1 MFDVI
6 IAGAG
11 PAGAVAATMLARTGM
26 RVLLLDRA
34 RFPRDKLCG
43 DTINPGTLA
52 LLRRHGLTSRLESRA
67 LRIDGMLLT
76 GEGRVSVRAE
86 YRAGRHGWAV
96 QRRDLDAALVAEAC
110 AAGARFEEATAV
122 RRPLVESAAGKDR
135 VRGLVISTRTAG
147 DLRVPAPLVIAA
159 DGRHSTLAFALG
171 LAHHPTRPRRWAVG
185 GYFEDVDGLSNVGEM
200 HVRHG
205 HYIGVAPLPSG
216 LANVCFVTSARGGF
230 TDPAALLRDSV
241 ARDEQLAPRFER
253 ARLVGRP
260 AVIGPLAV
268 DASAGDVA
276 GVLLAG
282 DAAGFIDP
290 MTGDGLRFAVE
301 GALLAARAAVRAFR
315 RPAEQP
321 HLALVRMRRRAFGAK
336 WRFNRCLRTLVS
348 SDVALQL
355 AGRTASVAPSLLR
368 QAVNVAGDVRLA

>member
-11 PAGAVAATMLARTGM
+11 PAGAVAATMLARSGM

-34 RFPRDKLCG
+34 QFPRDKLCG

-52 LLRRHGLTSRLESRA
+52 LLRRHALTSRLESHA
-67 LRIDGMLLT
+67 MRIDGMLLT
-76 GEGRVSVRAE
+76 GDGHASVRAE
-86 YRAGRHGWAV
+86 YGAGRHGWALP
-96 QRRDLDAALVAEAC
+96 RRDLDAALVAEAC
-110 AAGARFEEATAV
+110 AAGARFEEATVV

-135 VRGLVISTRTAG
+135 VRGVVIATRTSG

-159 DGRHSTLAFALG
+159 DGRHSTLAFSLG
-171 LAHHPTRPRRWAVG
+171 LARHPLRPRRWAVG

-216 LANVCFVTSARGGF
+216 LANVCFVTSDRAGF
-230 TDPAALLRDSV
+230 TDPSALLRDSI
-241 ARDEQLAPRFER
+241 AGDEQLAPRFAR
-253 ARLVGRP
+253 ARLVTRP
-260 AVIGPLAV
+260 VVIGPLAV
-268 DASAGDVA
+268 DSSRGDIAGL
-276 GVLLAG
+276 LLAG

-301 GALLAARAAVRAFR
+301 GALLAARAAARAFR
-315 RPAEQP
+315 RPTEQP
-321 HLALVRMRRRAFGAK
+321 HLALTQMRRRAFAAK

-348 SDVALQL
+348 SDVALRL
-355 AGRTASVAPSLLR
+355 AGRTASVAPSVLR
-368 QAVNVAGDVRLA
+368 HAVNVAGDVRLV

>member
-11 PAGAVAATMLARTGM
+11 PAGAVTAAILARSGM

-76 GEGRVSVRAE
+76 GEGDVSVRAE
-86 YRAGRHGWAV
+86 YGGGRYGWAL

-110 AAGARFEEATAV
+110 AAGVRFEERTLV
-122 RRPLVESAAGKDR
+122 RRAILDSEGGTRR
-135 VRGLVISTRTAG
+135 VRGVVIATQTAG

-159 DGRHSTLAFALG
+159 DGRRSALAFGLG
-171 LAHHPTRPRRWAVG
+171 LARHPARPRRWAVG
-185 GYFEDVDGLSNVGEM
+185 AYFDEVDGLSSVGEM
-200 HVRHG
+200 HVRRG
-205 HYIGVAPLPSG
+205 HYIGIAPLPSA
-216 LANVCFVTSARGGF
+216 LANVCLVTSIRDGF
-230 TDPAALLRDSV
+230 NDPSALLRACV
-241 ARDEQLAPRFER
+241 ARDGRLAPRFER
-253 ARLVGRP
+253 ARLVTRP

-268 DASAGDVA
+268 DCLRADVA
-276 GVLLAG
+276 GLLLAG

-301 GALLAARAAVRAFR
+301 GAVLAARAALRAFR

-321 HLALVRMRRRAFGAK
+321 HVALARMRTRAFRAK

-348 SDVALQL
+348 SDAALRL
-355 AGRTASVAPSLLR
+355 AGSTASVAPSVLR
-368 QAVNVAGDVRLA
+368 HAVNVAGDVRLV